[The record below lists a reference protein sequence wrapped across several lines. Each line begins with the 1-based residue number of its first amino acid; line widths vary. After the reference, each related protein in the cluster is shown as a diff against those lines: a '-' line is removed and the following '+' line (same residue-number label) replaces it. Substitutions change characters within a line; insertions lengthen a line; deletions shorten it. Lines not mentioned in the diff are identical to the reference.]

1 MTTQFESGLG
11 EANQE
16 IDWLGILLTI
26 LDNLKLIIFL
36 PVLSAVLTLAYSY
49 TITPTYVAST
59 TLLPPGTAAG
69 AGGSNMLLGQI
80 SASLGISNGGFRTP
94 TDEYLAYF
102 GSVAIQDI
110 VIDKLQLQKHF
121 GTDNQ
126 DQLRNKLRAAV
137 KVTIEKKSGLILIE
151 ASDVEPKFAAQ
162 LANTY
167 AQALSQI
174 KGDMSLK
181 EARDRRLR
189 LEKELSEAYQVVY
202 QTPAVRETVIQSLV
216 REYELARVDQRRQGP
231 FVAQLDEAQVPQ
243 FKSKPKRFEMVL
255 AVAVIT
261 WLLVLVFIFIRKYL
275 SQFLSRHAADKKT
288 ILNSIRQQF
297 KF

>member
-1 MTTQFESGLG
+1 MTTQLESSL
-11 EANQE
+11 NQCDQE

-26 LDNLKLIIFL
+26 LDNLKLLIFL
-36 PVLSAVLTLAYSY
+36 PALLAALTLGYSY
-49 TITPTYVAST
+49 TITPTYVATT
-59 TLLPPGTAAG
+59 TLLPPGAG
-69 AGGSNMLLGQI
+69 QSSGGSNMLLGQI
-80 SASLGISNGGFRTP
+80 SASLGISNGGFRTL

-110 VIDKLQLQKHF
+110 VIDKMQLQKHF
-121 GTDNQ
+121 GTKNQ
-126 DQLRNKLRAAV
+126 DQLRSKLRAAV

-151 ASDVEPKFAAQ
+151 ATDIEPKFAAQ

-243 FKSKPKRFEMVL
+243 FKSAPKRFEMV
-255 AVAVIT
+255 VYVTVVT
-261 WLLVLVFIFIRKYL
+261 WALVLAFIFVRKYWR
-275 SQFLSRHAADKKT
+275 QFLSIHAADKKT